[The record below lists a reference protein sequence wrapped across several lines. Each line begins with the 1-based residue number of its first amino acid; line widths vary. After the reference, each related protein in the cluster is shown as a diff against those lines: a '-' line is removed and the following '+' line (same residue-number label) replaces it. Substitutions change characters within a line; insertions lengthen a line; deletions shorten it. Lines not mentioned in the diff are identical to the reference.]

1 MRRLRRKKLRYGISS
16 ALIAFLAGWA
26 VTTFLT
32 PEGVFDAPRWQTT
45 LWVYLGAHFV
55 ELSNTHTGGLGL
67 GTVQP
72 VVAAGVPTFVHV
84 IPVLAVAS
92 AALYT
97 CWQIHSSKIGHNVSN
112 AIAAGMGYFL
122 ASIGALIVSDMRP
135 SITLLLVLA
144 LLVAGGFWLG
154 STFVRAFS
162 GGFPFIG
169 IASFGTVAALGI
181 LLFLGGLTV
190 AAVLWG
196 VIVVSFGGASVAG
209 FGVGV
214 SRHLERHGNRRGGRL
229 PRLRGLAKWVEHHWI
244 EIIVATVVLTA
255 LVIGLSG
262 NEELLL
268 S

>member
-1 MRRLRRKKLRYGISS
+1 MRRLRRRKLRYGLSS
-16 ALIAFLAGWA
+16 ALVAFLAGWA

-32 PEGVFDAPRWQTT
+32 PEAVFGAPRWQTT

-67 GTVQP
+67 ETVQP
-72 VVAAGVPTFVHV
+72 VVAADVPTFVHF

-97 CWQIHSSKIGHNVSN
+97 CWQIHSSKIEHNVSN
-112 AIAAGMGYFL
+112 AVAAGMGYFVV
-122 ASIGALIVSDMRP
+122 SVGALIVSDMRP
-135 SITLLLVLA
+135 SITMLLVLA

-162 GGFPFIG
+162 GGLPFIG

-190 AAVLWG
+190 VSVLWG
-196 VIVVSFGGASVAG
+196 VIAVSFGGAAVVG

-214 SRHLERHGNRRGGRL
+214 SRQLERRGNRRGGRL
-229 PRLRGLAKWVEHHWI
+229 PRLHGLALWVERHWI
-244 EIIVATVVLTA
+244 EIILVTTVLTA
-255 LVIGLSG
+255 LIIGLNSG
-262 NEELLL
+262 ETIRL
-268 S
+268 